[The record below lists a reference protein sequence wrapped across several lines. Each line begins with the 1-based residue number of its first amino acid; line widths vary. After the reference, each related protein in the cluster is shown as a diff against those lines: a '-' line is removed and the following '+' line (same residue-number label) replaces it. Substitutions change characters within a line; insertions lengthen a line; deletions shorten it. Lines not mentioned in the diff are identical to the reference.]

1 MYLSVIIPCH
11 NEEKRIFNTIQRIY
25 SYLKIQPYDFEIVVV
40 ENGSTDK
47 TKKIL
52 EEQLNY
58 ISQMR
63 IVYENKPGKG
73 LAVKRGMSEAV
84 GEYKLFTDADNST
97 DIHHIEK
104 LLPYTNQGYDIVI
117 SSRKKKDSII
127 KKQQSPF
134 RRLLGNLFIIFV
146 KIVIPLGLHD
156 TQNGF
161 KLFSKKAADKIFPN
175 QTILDWAF
183 DVEVLTLAHLLGFS
197 VMEVP
202 ITWVNDE
209 LSKMTTR
216 GMLRMAWDILCIRW
230 NLLTKYY
237 TRRL

>member
-1 MYLSVIIPCH
+1 MQTREY
-11 NEEKRIFNTIQRIY
+11 T
-25 SYLKIQPYDFEIVVV
+25 FEIIVV
-40 ENGSTDK
+40 ENGSTDN

-52 EEQLNY
+52 EELSY
-58 ISQMR
+58 ILPMR

-73 LAVKRGMSEAV
+73 RAVKRGMYEAV

-104 LLPYTNQGYDIVI
+104 LLSYAQQEYDIVI
-117 SSRKKKDSII
+117 SSRKTKDSII
-127 KKQQSPF
+127 KKQQSSL
-134 RRLLGNLFIIFV
+134 RRLLGNVFIMFV

-183 DVEVLTLAHLLGFS
+183 DVEVLTLARLLGFS

-216 GMLRMAWDILCIRW
+216 GMLRMAWDILHIRW

>member
-11 NEEKRIFNTIQRIY
+11 NEEKRICNTIQRIY
-25 SYLKIQPYDFEIVVV
+25 SYLKTQAYNFEIIVV
-40 ENGSTDK
+40 ENGSTDS

-52 EEQLNY
+52 EQLSY
-58 ISQMR
+58 ISPMR

-73 LAVKRGMSEAV
+73 RAIKRGMREAV

-104 LLPYTNQGYDIVI
+104 LLPYTQQGYDIVI
-117 SSRKKKDSII
+117 SSRKTKDSVI
-127 KKQQSPF
+127 KKQQPPL
-134 RRLLGNLFIIFV
+134 RRLLGNVFIMFV

-183 DVEVLTLAHLLGFS
+183 DVEVLALARLLDFS
-197 VMEVP
+197 IVEVP